1 MAEAQLVRLLHV
13 EDSVADRLL
22 VAKLLGHLKDYQF
35 QISRATTEI
44 TAATELQKGGVDL
57 IILDYKLPM
66 GDGLS
71 CIKKLRQIDSLV
83 PIIVLSGVTTPEIGA
98 QCVKLGADDY
108 LSKNDLS
115 AAKLGGSVNKALA
128 RSFTRTGLRDYCRS
142 FASRI
147 GVELAND
154 LDRLIA
160 AARQG
165 NVSGEELLHLFDA
178 IYAHIDHSGDLPHGA
193 KSRRVLRPI
202 MLDLLEGLTG
212 FLSDP
217 SQTPNPR

>member
-22 VAKLLGHLKDYQF
+22 VAKLLGNFKDYQF

-44 TAATELQKGGVDL
+44 TATTELQKGGVDL

-71 CIKKLRQIDSLV
+71 CIKKLRQIDTLV

-108 LSKNDLS
+108 ISKNDLS
-115 AAKLGGSVNKALA
+115 AAKLSTSVNKALA
-128 RSFTRTGLRDYCRS
+128 RSFTRTGLREYCRS
-142 FASRI
+142 YATRL
-147 GVELAND
+147 GVELAAD
-154 LDRLIA
+154 LDKLLA

-165 NVSGEELLHLFDA
+165 NVGGEELIYLFED
-178 IYAHIDHSGDLPHGA
+178 IYTHIDASGSLPPGTN
-193 KSRRVLRPI
+193 SRRLLRPI

-212 FLSDP
+212 FLTDP
-217 SQTPNPR
+217 SQTPNRR